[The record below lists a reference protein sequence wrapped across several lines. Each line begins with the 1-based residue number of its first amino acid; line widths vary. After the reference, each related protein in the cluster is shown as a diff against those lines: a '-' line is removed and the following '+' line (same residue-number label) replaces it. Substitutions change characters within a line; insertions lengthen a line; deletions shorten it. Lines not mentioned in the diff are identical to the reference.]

1 MNIILMGPPGS
12 GKGTQSKMLVRE
24 RGMIQ
29 LSTGDM
35 LREARASG
43 SELGAKVAEI
53 MDSGRL
59 VTDEIVVALIRERL
73 SGPRGGGFV
82 FDGFPRTLGQA
93 DALGELM
100 DGMGVSLDAAIDL
113 VVDEEELVGRVTG
126 RVSCAS
132 CGSVYNMATSP
143 PAREGVCDVCGGEDL
158 QRRADDEEGP
168 FRIRLHAYANQTAP
182 LIGYYHK
189 AGLLRRVDCA
199 GAPDEVFKAVCDV
212 LDGRS

>member
-12 GKGTQSKMLVRE
+12 GKGTQSKMLVRD

-59 VTDEIVVALIRERL
+59 VTDEIVIALIRERL

-93 DALGELM
+93 DALGALM
-100 DGMGVSLDAAIDL
+100 DGAGVSLDAAIDL

-158 QRRADDEEGP
+158 RRRADDEEGP

-199 GAPDEVFKAVCDV
+199 GPPDEVFKAICDV
-212 LDGRS
+212 LDGRN

>member
-12 GKGTQSKMLVRE
+12 GKGTQSKMLVRD

-100 DGMGVSLDAAIDL
+100 EGMGVSLDAAINL

-132 CGSVYNMATSP
+132 CGSLYNMATSP

-189 AGLLRRVDCA
+189 AGLLRRVDCP
-199 GAPDEVFKAVCDV
+199 GAPDEVFKAICDL
-212 LDGRS
+212 LDGRN

>member
-12 GKGTQSKMLVRE
+12 GKGTQSKMLVRD

-59 VTDEIVVALIRERL
+59 VTDDIVVALIRERL

-100 DGMGVSLDAAIDL
+100 DGMGVSLDAAINL

-132 CGSVYNMATSP
+132 CGSLYNMATSP

-189 AGLLRRVDCA
+189 AGLLRHVDSP
-199 GAPDEVFKAVCDV
+199 GAPDEVFKAICDL
-212 LDGRS
+212 LDGRN

>member
-12 GKGTQSKMLVRE
+12 GKGTQSKMLVRD

-43 SELGAKVAEI
+43 SELGDKVAEI

-93 DALGELM
+93 DALGALM
-100 DGMGVSLDAAIDL
+100 DGLGVSLDAAIDL

-143 PAREGVCDVCGGEDL
+143 PAREGVCDVCGSEDL
-158 QRRADDEEGP
+158 RRRADDEEEP
-168 FRIRLHAYANQTAP
+168 FRIRLHAYSNQTAP

-199 GAPDEVFKAVCDV
+199 GPPDEVFKAVCDI